1 MILQI
6 NNLINTIINKPLKTF
21 RMKKIFLSLA
31 LAISMMASAQVFE
44 VGQLTKLNTPTD
56 TDVKVAGV
64 SADGSYVLITNGS
77 NHGLR
82 RYDVATGKTTTISTA
97 AGAGYNV
104 QISKDGQELVYRETS
119 FDAQGLRRSDIIR
132 LDLTTSKTATIA
144 KGQRDMIAMANT
156 GASVSVSINDRKIV
170 LTKNGKNIV
179 LAPNGSQESYIWP
192 SVSPDGTKLCYYVCG
207 NGCWVANLDGSGKQ
221 YIGHGVQAAK
231 WYDNNTLVA
240 MDADDDGHYI
250 TASAIVAYTLDGKKQ
265 LLTNSSMVAM
275 YPDVAE
281 NMIVFSTLD
290 GETYMLN
297 VK

>member
-1 MILQI
+1 
-6 NNLINTIINKPLKTF
+6 
-21 RMKKIFLSLA
+21 
-31 LAISMMASAQVFE
+31 MMASAQVFE

-132 LDLTTSKTATIA
+132 LDLITAKTATIA

-231 WYDNNTLVA
+231 WYNNNTLVA
-240 MDADDDGHYI
+240 MDAEDDGHYI

>member
-1 MILQI
+1 
-6 NNLINTIINKPLKTF
+6 
-21 RMKKIFLSLA
+21 MKKIFLSLA

-64 SADGSYVLITNGS
+64 SADGSYVLITSGS
-77 NHGLR
+77 NQGLR
-82 RYDVATGKTTTISTA
+82 RYDVATGETTTITTA

-104 QISKDGQELVYRETS
+104 QISQDGQEVVYRETK
-119 FDAQGLRRSDIIR
+119 FDNKGLRKNNIIR
-132 LDLTTSKTATIA
+132 LDMATAKTTTVA
-144 KGQRDMIAMANT
+144 KAQRDMMAMTTT
-156 GASVSVSINDRKIV
+156 GANVSVSISDRKIV

-179 LAPNGSQESYIWP
+179 LAPNGSNESYIWP
-192 SVSPDGTKLCYYVCG
+192 SISPDGTKLCYYVCG

-240 MDADDDGHYI
+240 MDAEDDGHFT

-265 LLTNSSMVAM
+265 VLTNNSMIAM
-275 YPDVAE
+275 YPYAAN

>member
-1 MILQI
+1 
-6 NNLINTIINKPLKTF
+6 
-21 RMKKIFLSLA
+21 MKKIFLSLA

-64 SADGSYVLITNGS
+64 SADGSYVLITSGS
-77 NHGLR
+77 NQGLR
-82 RYDVATGKTTTISTA
+82 RYDVATGETTTITTA

-104 QISKDGQELVYRETS
+104 QISQDGQEVVYRETK
-119 FDAQGLRRSDIIR
+119 FDKQGLRKNNIIR
-132 LDLTTSKTATIA
+132 LDMATAKTTTVA
-144 KGQRDMIAMANT
+144 KAQRDMMAMTTT
-156 GASVSVSINDRKIV
+156 GANVSVSISDRKIV

-179 LAPNGSQESYIWP
+179 LAPNGSNESYIWP
-192 SVSPDGTKLCYYVCG
+192 SISPDGTKLCYYVCG

-240 MDADDDGHYI
+240 MDAEDDGHFT
-250 TASAIVAYTLDGKKQ
+250 TASAIVACTLDGKKQ
-265 LLTNSSMVAM
+265 VLTNNSMIAM
-275 YPDVAE
+275 YPYAAN

>member
-1 MILQI
+1 
-6 NNLINTIINKPLKTF
+6 
-21 RMKKIFLSLA
+21 MKKIFLSLA
-31 LAISMMASAQVFE
+31 LAVSMMASAQVFE

-64 SADGSYVLITNGS
+64 SADGSYVLITSGS
-77 NHGLR
+77 NQGLR
-82 RYDVATGKTTTISTA
+82 RYDVATGETTTITTA

-104 QISKDGQELVYRETS
+104 QISQDGQEVVYRETK
-119 FDAQGLRRSDIIR
+119 FDNKGLRKNNIIR
-132 LDLTTSKTATIA
+132 LDMATAKTTTVA
-144 KGQRDMIAMANT
+144 KAQRDMMAMTTT
-156 GASVSVSINDRKIV
+156 GANVSVSISDRKIV

-179 LAPNGSQESYIWP
+179 LAPNGSRESYIWP

-240 MDADDDGHYI
+240 MDAEDDGHFT

-265 LLTNSSMVAM
+265 VLTNNSMIAM
-275 YPDVAE
+275 YPYAAN

>member
-1 MILQI
+1 
-6 NNLINTIINKPLKTF
+6 
-21 RMKKIFLSLA
+21 MKKIFLSLA

-231 WYDNNTLVA
+231 WYDNHTLVA
-240 MDADDDGHYI
+240 MDAEDDGHYI

>member
-1 MILQI
+1 
-6 NNLINTIINKPLKTF
+6 
-21 RMKKIFLSLA
+21 MKKIFLSLA
-31 LAISMMASAQVFE
+31 LAVSMMASAQVFE

-231 WYDNNTLVA
+231 WYNNNTLVA
-240 MDADDDGHYI
+240 MDAEDDGHYI

>member
-1 MILQI
+1 
-6 NNLINTIINKPLKTF
+6 
-21 RMKKIFLSLA
+21 MKKIFLSLA
-31 LAISMMASAQVFE
+31 LAVSMMASAQVFE

-156 GASVSVSINDRKIV
+156 GANVSVSINDRKIV

-240 MDADDDGHYI
+240 MDAEDDGHYI

>member
-1 MILQI
+1 
-6 NNLINTIINKPLKTF
+6 
-21 RMKKIFLSLA
+21 MKKIFLSLA
-31 LAISMMASAQVFE
+31 LAVSMMASAQVFE

-82 RYDVATGKTTTISTA
+82 RYDVATGQTTTITTA
-97 AGAGYNV
+97 PGAGYNV

-240 MDADDDGHYI
+240 MDAEDDGHYI

>member
-1 MILQI
+1 
-6 NNLINTIINKPLKTF
+6 
-21 RMKKIFLSLA
+21 MKKIFLSLA

-97 AGAGYNV
+97 AGAGFNV
-104 QISKDGQELVYRETS
+104 QISNDGQEIVYRETKY
-119 FDAQGLRRSDIIR
+119 DKQGLRKNDIVR
-132 LDLTTSKTATIA
+132 LDLATSKTATIA
-144 KGQRDMIAMANT
+144 KGQRDMMAMANT
-156 GASVSVSINDRKIV
+156 GANVSVSINDRKIV
-170 LTKNGKNIV
+170 LNKNGKDII
-179 LAPNGSQESYIWP
+179 LAPNGSRESYIWP

-207 NGCWVANLDGSGKQ
+207 VGCYVSNIDGT
-221 YIGHGVQAAK
+221 QARFIARDCRAAQ

-240 MDADDDGHYI
+240 MADKDNGHFV
-250 TASAIVAYTLDGKKQ
+250 TESAIVAYTLDGKQ
-265 LLTNSSMVAM
+265 QVLTYKTMIAMFPYVANN
-275 YPDVAE
+275 A
-281 NMIVFSTLD
+281 IVFSTD
-290 GETYMLN
+290 EGETYMLN

>member
-1 MILQI
+1 
-6 NNLINTIINKPLKTF
+6 
-21 RMKKIFLSLA
+21 MKKIFLSLA

-82 RYDVATGKTTTISTA
+82 RYDVATGKTTTITTA

-104 QISKDGQELVYRETS
+104 QISNDGQEIVYRETK
-119 FDAQGLRRSDIIR
+119 FDKQGLRKNDVIR
-132 LDLTTSKTATIA
+132 LNLATAKTATIA
-144 KGQRDMIAMANT
+144 KGQRDMMAMANT
-156 GASVSVSINDRKIV
+156 GANVSVSINDRKIV
-170 LTKNGKNIV
+170 LNKNGKNII
-179 LAPNGSQESYIWP
+179 LAPNGSRESYIWP

-207 NGCWVANLDGSGKQ
+207 VGCYVSNIDGT
-221 YIGHGVQAAK
+221 QARFIARDCRAAQ

-240 MDADDDGHYI
+240 MADKDNGHFV
-250 TASAIVAYTLDGKKQ
+250 TESAIVAYTLDGKQ
-265 LLTNSSMVAM
+265 QVLTYKTMIAMFPYVANN
-275 YPDVAE
+275 A
-281 NMIVFSTLD
+281 IVFSTD
-290 GETYMLN
+290 EGETYMLN

>member
-1 MILQI
+1 
-6 NNLINTIINKPLKTF
+6 
-21 RMKKIFLSLA
+21 MKKIFLSLA

-64 SADGSYVLITNGS
+64 SADGSYVLITSGS
-77 NHGLR
+77 NQGLR

-104 QISKDGQELVYRETS
+104 QISNDGQELVYRETS
-119 FDAQGLRRSDIIR
+119 FDKQGLRKNNIVRH
-132 LDLTTSKTATIA
+132 DLATAKTATIA
-144 KGQRDMIAMANT
+144 KGQRDMMAMTTT
-156 GASVSVSINDRKIV
+156 GANVSVSINDRKIV
-170 LTKNGKNIV
+170 LNKNGKNIV
-179 LAPNGSQESYIWP
+179 LAPNGSNESYIWP

-207 NGCWVANLDGSGKQ
+207 NGCWVSNIDGSNKQ
-221 YIGHGVQAAK
+221 YIGHDCRAAQ

-240 MDADDDGHYI
+240 MADEDDGHFT
-250 TASAIVAYTLDGKKQ
+250 TASVVVAYTLDGKKQ
-265 LLTNSSMVAM
+265 VLTNSSMIAM
-275 YPDVAE
+275 YPYVAE
-281 NMIVFSTLD
+281 NLIVFSTLE